1 MGNIREG
8 GANSF
13 AWNNGKSILETVSIY
28 NEKKNVLGIGVFFDS
43 YLNFTVR
50 VYIRVL
56 VKDLDICKK
65 YEKPTNIS
73 LCLIW
78 SKK

>member
-1 MGNIREG
+1 MPTVLLETMGNLYWRQCLFIM
-8 GANSF
+8 
-13 AWNNGKSILETVSIY
+13 K
-28 NEKKNVLGIGVFFDS
+28 KKNVLGIGVFFDS

-73 LCLIW
+73 LCLI
-78 SKK
+78 

>member
-1 MGNIREG
+1 M
-8 GANSF
+8 
-13 AWNNGKSILETVSIY
+13 SIY

-73 LCLIW
+73 LCLI
-78 SKK
+78 